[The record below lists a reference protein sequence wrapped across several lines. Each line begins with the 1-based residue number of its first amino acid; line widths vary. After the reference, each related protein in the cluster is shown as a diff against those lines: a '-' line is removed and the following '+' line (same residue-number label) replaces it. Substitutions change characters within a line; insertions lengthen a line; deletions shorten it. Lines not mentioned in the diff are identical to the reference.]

1 MTKAQIWKKNTQEE
15 IETKVF
21 GASREN
27 INYNEQVILGIPASY
42 LDDHAFKY
50 LFENWFHYVILLI
63 FGEDEQRLFFKRS

>member
-27 INYNEQVILGIPASY
+27 INYNEQVILGIPASF

-50 LFENWFHYVILLI
+50 LFEN
-63 FGEDEQRLFFKRS
+63 